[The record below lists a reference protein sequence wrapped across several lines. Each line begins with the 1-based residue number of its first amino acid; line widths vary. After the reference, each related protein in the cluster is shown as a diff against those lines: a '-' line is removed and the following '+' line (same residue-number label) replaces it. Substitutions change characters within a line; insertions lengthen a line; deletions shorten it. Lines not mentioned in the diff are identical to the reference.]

1 VEGEMGATRP
11 GMQLRCCARR
21 TGIESPYLARRKYK
35 RPRMG
40 GLSYFGG
47 EGGIRTHGTGDRTPD
62 FESGP
67 FDHSG
72 TPPMFKM
79 VPVQNGTGFIFVR
92 PPKCYPENKSG
103 TFYTRK
109 INPVPFIH
117 CTFYTVNTLV

>member
-1 VEGEMGATRP
+1 MGASRP

-21 TGIESPYLARRKYK
+21 TGLSSSTTLGKNTKGPER
-35 RPRMG
+35 

-72 TPPMFKM
+72 TSPL
-79 VPVQNGTGFIFVR
+79 VR
-92 PPKCYPENKSG
+92 GAILESYGSLVKSG
-103 TFYTRK
+103 RYLGD
-109 INPVPFIH
+109 NPGSVLCECLP
-117 CTFYTVNTLV
+117 VDNG